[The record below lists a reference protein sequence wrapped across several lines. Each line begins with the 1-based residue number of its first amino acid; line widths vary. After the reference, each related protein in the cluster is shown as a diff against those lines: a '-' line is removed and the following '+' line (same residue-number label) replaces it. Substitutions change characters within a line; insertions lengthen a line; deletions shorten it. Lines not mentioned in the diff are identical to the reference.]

1 MTRLT
6 GSSQFFSLDQ
16 YLLEKMTPPLKS
28 ALLVWCC
35 GALFYLIA
43 FFHRVAPAVI
53 TAELMRDF
61 AISAAALGNLSALYF
76 YSYVAMQIPT
86 GILADRWGPRRLLS
100 VASLVTSVGALL
112 FALAPGIIFAG
123 AGRLLVGASVAVA
136 FVGVLKIAANW
147 FAPRYYAL
155 LSGMALFFGIL
166 GAVSAGPPLRLAVD
180 LWGWRSV
187 MSVSALVTLA
197 IALLTWLLVRDYPS
211 DRGYNDY
218 GGGRPVKGKTG
229 SAAAGIGQVFGH
241 RNTALLCI
249 IPAGVVGSVLSF
261 AGLWGVPY
269 LTTHYGLATAEAASL
284 TSALLV
290 AWAVGGPFFGWLSDR
305 LGNRKRIYLSG
316 CGIAL
321 AGWAVVVY
329 LPGIPL
335 AALAVALLI
344 TGFASGCMIIS
355 FAFVRESVPAALA
368 GTSAGVVNMG
378 VMSGP
383 MLLQPAVGLVLDRLW
398 LGEVAE
404 GVRLYGADAYRAGFT
419 LMVLWMVVSFVLLFF
434 TRETGCRQLA

>member
-1 MTRLT
+1 M
-6 GSSQFFSLDQ
+6 
-16 YLLEKMTPPLKS
+16 
-28 ALLVWCC
+28 
-35 GALFYLIA
+35 I
-43 FFHRVAPAVI
+43 
-53 TAELMRDF
+53 
-61 AISAAALGNLSALYF
+61 
-76 YSYVAMQIPT
+76 
-86 GILADRWGPRRLLS
+86 
-100 VASLVTSVGALL
+100 
-112 FALAPGIIFAG
+112 
-123 AGRLLVGASVAVA
+123 
-136 FVGVLKIAANW
+136 
-147 FAPRYYAL
+147 
-155 LSGMALFFGIL
+155 
-166 GAVSAGPPLRLAVD
+166 
-180 LWGWRSV
+180 
-187 MSVSALVTLA
+187 VSALVTLA

-211 DRGYNDY
+211 DRGYDDY

-229 SAAAGIGQVFGH
+229 NAAAGISQVFGH
-241 RNTALLCI
+241 RNTVLLCI

-269 LTTHYGLATAEAASL
+269 LTTHYGLATAEAATL

-335 AALAVALLI
+335 AALAVALLV

-404 GVRLYGADAYRAGFT
+404 GVRLYGAEAYRAGFT
-419 LMVLWMVVSFVLLFF
+419 LMVLWLVVSFVLLFF
-434 TRETGCRQLA
+434 TRETGCRQLD